1 MLLGL
6 YPAKDK
12 VPSSSVFFG
21 RKGISKCWL
30 LSHVRLCA
38 NPWTVACQAP
48 PSMGFPR
55 QEYWSGL
62 PFPSPGIELGSPAS
76 QVDSLPSEP
85 PGKPSTR
92 SSFASF
98 TQHPSLSP

>member
-76 QVDSLPSEP
+76 QVDSLP
-85 PGKPSTR
+85 PSHLGIKFGDHPKSR
-92 SSFASF
+92 IISS
-98 TQHPSLSP
+98 LDL